1 MKPETLNILRSPG
14 GCLPLRIK
22 TESLADGSTVEFL
35 TNDECGV
42 MFPIREGIPVF
53 VETKE
58 LIGSNKRYRNIYDR
72 FAPYYDFISRVGLF
86 FMGLS
91 EDAMRKEFLKEL
103 EIERGGMVL
112 ETSVGTGSN
121 FYHLPRD
128 LRFYGFDL
136 SWGMLRTCRKK
147 MSKLVLP
154 EVFFLGEVDVLPC
167 GDEFFTFFYKMGVK
181 KYVKS
186 FPPERKTF

>member
-58 LIGSNKRYRNIYDR
+58 LMGSNRRYRNIYDR
-72 FAPYYDFISRVGLF
+72 FAPYYDFISRAGLF

-91 EDAMRKEFLKEL
+91 EDAVRKEFLKEL

-121 FYHLPRD
+121 FYRLPRD
-128 LRFYGFDL
+128 LSFIGFTL
-136 SWGMLRTCRKK
+136 PWACPRPGRKK
-147 MSKLVLP
+147 RTKLVLP
-154 EVFFLGEVDVLPC
+154 
-167 GDEFFTFFYKMGVK
+167 
-181 KYVKS
+181 
-186 FPPERKTF
+186 